1 MKAIIAALIVVE
13 GVTDVQWLSTFIDA
27 DFVTTNGSA
36 LSVDTIEFIRRVQH
50 SGKEVIV
57 LTDPDYPGE
66 QIRNKLNQAI
76 PNLSNAFIDKTFA
89 ISKGKVG
96 VAQASKE
103 TILQSL
109 HNKITAKKA
118 STGSLTLHDL
128 FLFGLV
134 GQPDSVEK
142 RQRVGQHFHLGYTNA
157 KTMLQRFNVLGVSK
171 DEIAKV
177 I

>member
-1 MKAIIAALIVVE
+1 MKAIIPALIVVE

-36 LSVDTIEFIRRVQH
+36 LSVDTIEFIRRVQQ
-50 SGKEVIV
+50 SSKEVIV

-76 PNLSNAFIDKTFA
+76 PNLSNAFIDKAFA

-109 HNKITAKKA
+109 RNKITAKKA
-118 STGSLTLHDL
+118 SKGSLTLHDL
-128 FLFGLV
+128 FVFGLV